1 MKIIYVGTHANAT
14 SEIADVV
21 IPSLMVFEKD
31 GSFINQN
38 FRLQKFKAAV
48 PGPRGVE
55 PDFTVLEKISA
66 PLGEE
71 KAAPVTIDAV
81 WERMTSKHSQLDDAL
96 RWRSLPDAGLTLDAS
111 AFLNLDFVESKNLK
125 YDPDAFKEAYAT
137 PVGV

>member
-1 MKIIYVGTHANAT
+1 VKIIYVGTHANAT

-55 PDFTVLEKISA
+55 PDFTVL
-66 PLGEE
+66 
-71 KAAPVTIDAV
+71 
-81 WERMTSKHSQLDDAL
+81 
-96 RWRSLPDAGLTLDAS
+96 
-111 AFLNLDFVESKNLK
+111 
-125 YDPDAFKEAYAT
+125 
-137 PVGV
+137 